1 VSEKPVKIN
10 QRALVS
16 WCLYDWANSAF
27 PTVIITFV
35 FATYFTNSVAIDK
48 VTGTAYWG
56 YTMSLSALAVAIVA
70 PLFGVIADNSGKL
83 KPWLGFFTAICIL
96 YIVVC

>member
-1 VSEKPVKIN
+1 MVKALDKGDR
-10 QRALVS
+10 RALAS

-27 PTVIITFV
+27 PTVIVTFV
-35 FATYFTNSVAIDK
+35 FATYFTGSVALDK

-70 PLFGVIADNSGKL
+70 PIFGAIADNSGRR
-83 KPWLGFFTAICIL
+83 KPWLGFFTTLCICP
-96 YIVVC
+96 